1 MHKGYFIVATILLGS
16 GIGVASARD
25 AIYLGARAGGG
36 EGTEDTGLYAN
47 TGEVFGGWRV
57 TPRFAIELGYLRRQ
71 DDGKLDAP
79 APMALQRDIDID
91 GVTLSARYDV
101 PLDDRWT
108 VYGRAGAGRFSA
120 RIEVNGT
127 GGVAVLVPVHAVVEE
142 DSTGYVLG
150 LGSEWRLWSGLFL
163 GAEFQQQSGNFALG
177 CTAVECTLSKR
188 GELRAVVASLR
199 WEF

>member
-1 MHKGYFIVATILLGS
+1 MRKDSLIIAFAFTAI
-16 GIGVASARD
+16 ASTAQARD
-25 AIYLGARAGGG
+25 AIYVGARAGGG

-47 TGEVFGGWRV
+47 TGEIFGGWRV
-57 TPRFAIELGYLRRQ
+57 TPQFAIELGYLQRQ

-79 APMALQRDIDID
+79 TPMNLRRDVDID

-101 PLDDRWT
+101 PLEDRWT
-108 VYGRAGAGRFSA
+108 VYGRAGAGRYNAS
-120 RIEVNGT
+120 ITVDGT
-127 GGVAVLVPVHAVVEE
+127 TGVAGTAPLHAVVED

-150 LGSEWRLWSGLFL
+150 IGSEWLLGHGLAL
-163 GAEFQQQSGNFALG
+163 GAEFQQQSGKFALG
-177 CTAVECTLSKR
+177 CVDGACTFSKR